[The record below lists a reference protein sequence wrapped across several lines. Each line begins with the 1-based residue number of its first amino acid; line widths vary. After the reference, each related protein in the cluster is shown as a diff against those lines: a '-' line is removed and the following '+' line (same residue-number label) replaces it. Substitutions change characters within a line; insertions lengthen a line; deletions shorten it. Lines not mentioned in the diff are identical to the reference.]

1 MKEEQVDALSGI
13 VIPNARGFAT
23 LSPLD
28 PPINLDNSPYKVEE
42 NLAAK
47 WKTHQETEQTKILIK
62 FRGKRSCE
70 NFSSRG
76 LAGISLYLLLVPTN
90 LYRRVMKNSSHT
102 VIEKDA
108 QTWLVF
114 FYVLILQF

>member
-42 NLAAK
+42 NLAA
-47 WKTHQETEQTKILIK
+47 E
-62 FRGKRSCE
+62 
-70 NFSSRG
+70 
-76 LAGISLYLLLVPTN
+76 
-90 LYRRVMKNSSHT
+90 
-102 VIEKDA
+102 
-108 QTWLVF
+108 
-114 FYVLILQF
+114 